1 MSPFPSFLSFFFTPP
16 PSFLSLS
23 RQPEDMEFKY
33 WRPFILFL
41 AKTSMEDGQYVPQDG
56 MIHLVHQLMK
66 RGQGLSLF
74 AGVIEGTFEVRCLRL
89 CGWLLVL

>member
-1 MSPFPSFLSFFFTPP
+1 
-16 PSFLSLS
+16 
-23 RQPEDMEFKY
+23 MEFKY

-74 AGVIEGTFEVRCLRL
+74 AGVIEGNFEVRVAYFLAYSTRARYAL
-89 CGWLLVL
+89 ASESY